1 MECGVTGQN
10 IQSAMLLVMVVSKYE
25 VAIVQVQLMVVTYVN
40 FLTVNYLLKATMKK
54 SVYHATNFLVMV
66 SVF

>member
-1 MECGVTGQN
+1 MECGVTGQI

-25 VAIVQVQLMVVTYVN
+25 VAIVLVQLMVVTYVN